1 MAQAPGPGT
10 PAHDHVV
17 LAAAD
22 SAAFTSVRQR
32 PTARHDRYRIGK
44 ELRQQVPR
52 RALGE
57 WSATASR
64 PDPVRLIIESH
75 RGRLDWLVPV
85 RVGRMAASPYGFMRG
100 AAIVMAEDVARLP
113 STGITPVICGDC
125 HMGNFGFYASPERD
139 LVIDLNDF
147 DEAHPGGWEWDL
159 RRLVASIWV
168 AGRQNGASEQD
179 CESAVRRC
187 VAGYRG
193 EVRAL
198 ASTALLARSYQRLDV
213 DHLHQSTR
221 DKSLRA
227 EIKRATARARRRTSD
242 RVLPKVTRERDGQR
256 RIG

>member
-1 MAQAPGPGT
+1 MVQFPSPDAPPG
-10 PAHDHVV
+10 HVV
-17 LAAAD
+17 LAGAD
-22 SAAFTSVRQR
+22 SAAFPSLRQ
-32 PTARHDRYRIGK
+32 PSTARSDRYRIGK
-44 ELRQQVPR
+44 ELRRRVPR
-52 RALGE
+52 RALGD
-57 WSATASR
+57 WSPPVGR
-64 PDPVRLIIESH
+64 PDPVRLIMESH
-75 RGRLDWLVPV
+75 LGRLDWLVPG
-85 RVGRMAASPYGFMRG
+85 RGGRMAASPYGVMRG

-168 AGRQNGASEQD
+168 AGRLNGFGEAV
-179 CESAVRRC
+179 CRSAVRRC

-213 DHLHQSTR
+213 DHLHQSTK
-221 DKSLRA
+221 DKSLQA
-227 EIKRATARARRRTSD
+227 EIK
-242 RVLPKVTRERDGQR
+242 
-256 RIG
+256 